1 MCNKQWEKNFR
12 QKTKKIHNVST
23 FTVGPVSY
31 LLARPRALS
40 EPAPAKAA
48 TALRLG
54 SPALCQHLG
63 SVQLAMP
70 LRCLPYK
77 WQPRCAQIPLL

>member
-1 MCNKQWEKNFR
+1 MTC
-12 QKTKKIHNVST
+12 
-23 FTVGPVSY
+23 PY

-48 TALRLG
+48 TTLRLG
-54 SPALCQHLG
+54 GPALCQHLG

-77 WQPRCAQIPLL
+77 WQPRCAQNSSALSLIKQVWPFKRGYF